1 MAFVHVRRPPAS
13 LADADRR
20 RHRDEVRRNVLWETK
35 LGNRAAPRTRV
46 RSYIAA
52 CPRRPEEPPMP
63 SAAVVERRT
72 KAVELV
78 GAGMSY
84 DEVAA
89 ELGYAN
95 RSGAWKAVQA
105 SLKAV
110 QAETVDEYRALSLDR
125 LEALLA
131 QVWDKAMAGDV
142 NAVAAARRIV
152 DAECRVL
159 GLV

>member
-1 MAFVHVRRPPAS
+1 
-13 LADADRR
+13 
-20 RHRDEVRRNVLWETK
+20 
-35 LGNRAAPRTRV
+35 
-46 RSYIAA
+46 
-52 CPRRPEEPPMP
+52 MP
-63 SAAVVERRT
+63 SAEVVERRT
-72 KAVELV
+72 RAVELV
-78 GAGMSY
+78 AAGRSY

-89 ELGYAN
+89 ELGYSN

-110 QAETVDEYRALSLDR
+110 QAETVEEYRALTLER

-131 QVWDKAMAGDV
+131 TVWDKAMTGDIH
-142 NAVAAARRIV
+142 AVAAARRIV